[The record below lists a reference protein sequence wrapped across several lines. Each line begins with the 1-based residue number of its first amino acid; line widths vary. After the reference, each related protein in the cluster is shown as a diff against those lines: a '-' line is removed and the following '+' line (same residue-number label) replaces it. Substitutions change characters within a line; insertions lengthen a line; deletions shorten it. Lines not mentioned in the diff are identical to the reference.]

1 MLRVRKGDWKITT
14 FLAAWAATAAV
25 SAEGLPTAA
34 PQDVGFAPGRLERID
49 RVMRDYVE
57 RGIFPGMTVAVVRH
71 GKLVYRRSFGF
82 ADLASRKPVRDDTI
96 FRIYS
101 MSKPVTSV
109 AALMLFEQGYF
120 LLDDPVSKYL
130 PELKDLKIYGREDV
144 PPPEEGGPR
153 EMTIRDL
160 FRHTSGLG
168 YGWGQGPVDD
178 IYRRLNL
185 LDRTRTLAEAV
196 AKLAEAPLYFAPGT
210 AWLYSVSIDVLGR
223 LVEVL
228 SEMSLDEFLQQRI
241 FSPLGMK
248 DTGFF
253 IEPEKRERL
262 TSLYAFNEQTQQLQL
277 VPPERS
283 VTPYQ
288 REHSRLLSGGGG
300 LLSTTD
306 DYLRFA
312 MMLVGGG
319 SFGDIRLLAPETVR
333 LMGTDHL
340 PDGVT
345 MPWPKL
351 AGHGY
356 GLGVSVLTD
365 VAKSMTYGSPGDF
378 GWDGLASTY
387 FRVDPTKN
395 LVILLMTHRMPCDT
409 EIQVKLKTLVYQ
421 ALVDPEK

>member
-1 MLRVRKGDWKITT
+1 MKGIRSGGWSIITWIAV
-14 FLAAWAATAAV
+14 AALTAGVAAQ
-25 SAEGLPTAA
+25 GLPSATPEA
-34 PQDVGFAPGRLERID
+34 VGFAPGRLERID
-49 RVMRDYVE
+49 RVMQDYVE

-82 ADLASRKPVRDDTI
+82 SDVASREPVREDTI

-109 AALMLFEQGYF
+109 AALMLFEQGYY

-130 PELKDLKIYGREDV
+130 PELKGLKIFGQENA

-168 YGWGQGPVDD
+168 YGWGQGPVDA
-178 IYRRLNL
+178 IYRNLNL

-210 AWLYSVSIDVLGR
+210 AWQYSVSIDVLGR

-228 SEMSLDEFLQQRI
+228 SGKTLEEFLQERI
-241 FSPLGMK
+241 FVPLGMP

-253 IEPEKRERL
+253 ITPEKQHRL
-262 TSLYAFNEQTQQLQL
+262 TSLYNFNQETQQLAL
-277 VPPERS
+277 IPPERS
-283 VTPYQ
+283 LSPYQ

-312 MMLVGGG
+312 TMLANRG
-319 SFGDIRLLAPETVR
+319 SLGDVRLLAPETVK

-378 GWDGLASTY
+378 GWDGAASTY
-387 FRVDPTKN
+387 FRVDPAKD

-421 ALVDPEK
+421 ALVEPEK